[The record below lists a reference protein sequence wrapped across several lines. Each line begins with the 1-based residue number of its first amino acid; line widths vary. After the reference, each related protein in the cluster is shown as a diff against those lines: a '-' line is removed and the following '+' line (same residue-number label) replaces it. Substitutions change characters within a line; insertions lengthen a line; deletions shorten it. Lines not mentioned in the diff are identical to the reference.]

1 MALTSITVAGTAIS
15 TVADEARLMR
25 YGSGAKRGKNFIIP
39 YRDGEYS
46 PSDKLFSGSNLLL
59 EVFLTTTPSP
69 EENLS
74 DLLALIQD
82 PNDLVIIT
90 GTTPFHGIIR
100 AEVELLREPALT
112 RDTPNVYLFPLRVP
126 KGAWEANSAASN
138 AGDPPALTTDG
149 DRPIHDALLTFAGAG
164 HLEHTDS
171 KSRIRRITLESGVP
185 ASTVVDLGNRTVTQG
200 GNNFENLITI
210 TGAQPSWWMRFEP
223 NLAQTFTSNVSVT
236 ISSRD
241 KWSI

>member
-1 MALTSITVAGTAIS
+1 MALTAITVAGINIS
-15 TVADEARLMR
+15 TVSDAARLLR
-25 YGSGAKRGKNFIIP
+25 YGSGAKRGRNFIVP

-46 PSDKLFSGSNLLL
+46 PSDKLFSATNLLL

-74 DLLALIQD
+74 DLLALLQD

-90 GTTPFHGIIR
+90 GSTPWHGTIR
-100 AEVELLREPALT
+100 CEAELLREPTLT

-126 KGAWEANSAASN
+126 KGVWEANSAASN
-138 AGDPPALTTDG
+138 AGNPPALTTDG
-149 DRPIHDALLTFAGAG
+149 DRPIHDATLTFAGAG
-164 HLEHTDS
+164 YLEHTDS
-171 KSRIRRITLESGVP
+171 KSRTRRITLETGVP

-200 GNNFENLITI
+200 GNSYDNLITI

-241 KWSI
+241 KWAL